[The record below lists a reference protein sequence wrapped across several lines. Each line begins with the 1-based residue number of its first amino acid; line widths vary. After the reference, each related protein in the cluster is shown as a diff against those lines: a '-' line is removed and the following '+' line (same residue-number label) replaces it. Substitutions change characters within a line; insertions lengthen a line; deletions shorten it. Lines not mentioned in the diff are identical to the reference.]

1 MPVLWPKQR
10 VLMGKLAR
18 RMKNGASLSEE
29 LIKLGFSRTMV
40 TQVNLSLQ
48 QGNLTECLEQL
59 AILSR
64 LKQEQ
69 IKKLR
74 AELSYPLV
82 LAIMMIVLL
91 MFMQS
96 FISMQFNNTSE
107 HSGDLVILI
116 LIILIGSGIY
126 FFTRI
131 ISLLNKQDYI
141 SMKKLIRYP
150 IIGRIILLYVN
161 YLLVYDIG
169 MLLAGGFSLQKMCEY
184 AIKQEKDSLQHT
196 LGQNI
201 GQQLVKG
208 KSIEEIIKKEDFL
221 PTSLLILL
229 KTGSQRSDL
238 SKRCLILGRSLFLD
252 LTAKVEKLVV
262 NIQPIC
268 FILIG
273 VCIIGMYLKLLLPM
287 YSMMQNI

>member
-1 MPVLWPKQR
+1 MMKYIGSTKKDKLNGEEQLAFLDYLKNSLNNGFSLSNSIELMPVLWPKQR

-107 HSGDLVILI
+107 HYLNWKWNLLFYKNHLI
-116 LIILIGSGIY
+116 
-126 FFTRI
+126 
-131 ISLLNKQDYI
+131 
-141 SMKKLIRYP
+141 
-150 IIGRIILLYVN
+150 
-161 YLLVYDIG
+161 
-169 MLLAGGFSLQKMCEY
+169 
-184 AIKQEKDSLQHT
+184 
-196 LGQNI
+196 
-201 GQQLVKG
+201 VK
-208 KSIEEIIKKEDFL
+208 
-221 PTSLLILL
+221 
-229 KTGSQRSDL
+229 
-238 SKRCLILGRSLFLD
+238 
-252 LTAKVEKLVV
+252 
-262 NIQPIC
+262 
-268 FILIG
+268 
-273 VCIIGMYLKLLLPM
+273 
-287 YSMMQNI
+287 